1 MPLIRLI
8 RSQQSVAQINCI
20 RRKVSFKTIHCAY
33 LQAFQRHGLVECM
46 DRIQFQR
53 IVEFL
58 QLQIISKA
66 DVMLPHFDLMQLFGL
81 KLLIVNNVREA
92 TKYQSIQRVKIGILK
107 ASSKDIGRASS
118 KEKEQITYL

>member
-66 DVMLPHFDLMQLFGL
+66 DVMTAQFDLMQRLGL
-81 KLLIVNNVREA
+81 KFIIFNILRET
-92 TKYQSIQRVKIGILK
+92 TKNQSIELVRIGILSR
-107 ASSKDIGRASS
+107 SSNDV
-118 KEKEQITYL
+118 T